1 MDAQQRAEPTG
12 RADDVRADDVVV
24 RQVRPEDWA
33 KLRDLRLEMLADT
46 PLAYLETLA
55 DARTKPE
62 ADWRQRARRGAG
74 LMPGH
79 PTATF
84 VAEGSGGCWLG
95 QMAGYVDAPGSAM
108 LVAVYVAP
116 SVRGRAAGVADAL
129 LDAVV
134 AWARQHAGTL
144 RLLVHEDNARARAF
158 YLRRGFTETGRTEPY
173 ELDPSAREIEMAL
186 LLPDPGGEQVQ

>member
-1 MDAQQRAEPTG
+1 MEAQPRTDTASRPRAGAEH
-12 RADDVRADDVVV
+12 VVV
-24 RQVRPEDWA
+24 RQVRLEDWA

-46 PLAYLETLA
+46 PLAYLEALA

-62 ADWRQRARRGAG
+62 GDWRQRARRGAG

-84 VAEGSGGCWLG
+84 VAERPDGRWLG

-116 SVRGRAAGVADAL
+116 EARGRAAGVADAL

-134 AWARQHAGTL
+134 GWTRQHAGTL
-144 RLLVHEDNARARAF
+144 RLLVHEDNPRARSF

-186 LLPDPGGEQVQ
+186 LLPDLPGDQVQ